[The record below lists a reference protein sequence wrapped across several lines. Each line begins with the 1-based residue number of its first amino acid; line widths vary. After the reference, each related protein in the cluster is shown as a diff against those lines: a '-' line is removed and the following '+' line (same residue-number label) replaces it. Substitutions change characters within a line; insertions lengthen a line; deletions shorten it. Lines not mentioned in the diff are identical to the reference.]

1 MSTRRG
7 DPIYGAAVGAGRLLF
22 GFLRV
27 RPHVFGAENLPT
39 SGGAVLAITH
49 FGYMDFALVEW
60 MMWKNNKRHIRFL
73 AQKAAFDKPVVG
85 FLMRGM
91 RHISVDMAAGAEAY
105 TAAVAALRDGEVLG
119 VFPEGGVSASMTV
132 RELKSGA
139 VRMAAEAGVPVV
151 PIAVWGGHRLLTK
164 KAKSSFAEKFGI
176 PVSYA
181 IGAPMDVDAHTDVAA
196 ATVALRSTLQA
207 LLDPLQAGYPI
218 DGSGKPW
225 QPAHLGGTAPTPEVA
240 AVEEAARQLR
250 KAEQRRENELEAAR
264 KNKR

>member
-1 MSTRRG
+1 MSKRRG
-7 DPIYGAAVGAGRLLF
+7 DPIYGAAVGAGRMLF

-27 RPHVFGAENLPT
+27 RPTVIGAENLPR

-73 AQKAAFDKPVVG
+73 AQKAAFDKPLVG

-91 RHISVDMAAGAEAY
+91 RHISVDMSAGAQAY
-105 TAAVAALRDGEVLG
+105 SAAVAALRDGEVLG
-119 VFPEGGVSASMTV
+119 IFPEGGVSASLTV
-132 RELKSGA
+132 RELKTGSA
-139 VRMAAEAGVPVV
+139 RMAAEAGVPVV

-176 PVSYA
+176 PVHYSV
-181 IGAPMDVDAHTDVAA
+181 GEPFSVEPDADAQSVTI
-196 ATVALRSTLQA
+196 TLRSTLHG
-207 LLDPLQAGYPI
+207 LLDQIQASYPV
-218 DGSGKPW
+218 DGTGQAW

-240 AVEEAARQLR
+240 AIDEAARQKR
-250 KAEQRRENELEAAR
+250 KAAEREKRALEAA
-264 KNKR
+264 NKSKR